1 MTMEIPVLN
10 KYFEDI
16 IEVRDQLSAIPNCL
30 SKSSSK
36 YERKLTFDEHLT
48 IHLTAIWRRFDEH
61 LTTK

>member
-16 IEVRDQLSAIPNCL
+16 IEVRDQLPAIPNCL